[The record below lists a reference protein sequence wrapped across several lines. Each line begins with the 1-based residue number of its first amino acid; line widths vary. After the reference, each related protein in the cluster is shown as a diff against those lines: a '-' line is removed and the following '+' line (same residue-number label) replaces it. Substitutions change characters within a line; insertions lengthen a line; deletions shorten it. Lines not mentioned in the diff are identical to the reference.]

1 MACTRQNAGCGGGGV
16 PALRADRQGRV
27 AGAAAALLLLAGCA
41 GHDPYVTGGDNRAV
55 GHWRIEQQVDRVTG
69 APVSNVQVG
78 TTNVSNGRIPFP
90 PPARLQ
96 LLCFKEQPSVLI
108 VFGFKIGSTRN
119 AKLGY
124 RFDDKPGHQPTVR
137 IVEGYKSVVIE
148 DPVEVAR
155 FANEMA
161 TSNVLY
167 MHIRALNAMRTNAEF
182 PVDGAPAAIAAAY
195 AGCPLTDDA
204 KTGAKTVAKTSAKA
218 GALPPARHADKDD

>member
-16 PALRADRQGRV
+16 PALRAGRQGRV
-27 AGAAAALLLLAGCA
+27 AGAAGPAAALLLLAGCA
-41 GHDPYVTGGDNRAV
+41 GHDPYVTGGDTRIV

-69 APVSNVQVG
+69 APVSNAQVG
-78 TTNVSNGRIPFP
+78 TMNVSNGGIPIP
-90 PPARLQ
+90 PPARMQ

-119 AKLGY
+119 AELGY

-155 FANEMA
+155 FANDMA

-167 MHIRALNAMRTNAEF
+167 MHIRALNALRTSAEF

-195 AGCPLTDDA
+195 AGCPLTDAA
-204 KTGAKTVAKTSAKA
+204 KT